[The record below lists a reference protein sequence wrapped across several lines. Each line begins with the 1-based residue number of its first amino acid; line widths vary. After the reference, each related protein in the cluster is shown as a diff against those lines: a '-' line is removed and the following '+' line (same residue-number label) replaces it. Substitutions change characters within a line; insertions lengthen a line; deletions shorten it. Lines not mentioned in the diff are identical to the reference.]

1 MGEIEAAARTVFARN
16 GFRDASIAEIAQ
28 LAGIVDGAI
37 YKYYAGKRELLLIIL
52 RHWLVE
58 MIEQMRGKLDG
69 VTGTRAR
76 LNALIWQQLK
86 IIHEN
91 PDLCRLHFAEV
102 RDQAD
107 YHGSELYGLER
118 DVTAILL
125 GVLEEGVANGDLRSE
140 VPIRVIRDAI
150 FGGIQHNVA
159 AFLAGRGRL
168 DCDAVATS
176 LTSLVFDGVGKPNL
190 GAEATGAIV
199 SRLERTVHRLES
211 VIKKKA

>member
-16 GFRDASIAEIAQ
+16 GFREASIAEIAQ

-37 YKYYAGKRELLLIIL
+37 YKYYAGKRELLLVIL

-69 VTGTRAR
+69 ITGTRAR

-125 GVLEEGVANGDLRSE
+125 GVLEEGVANGDLRSAI
-140 VPIRVIRDAI
+140 PIRVIRDAI

-168 DCDAVATS
+168 DCDAVAAS
-176 LTSLVFDGVGKPNL
+176 LTSLVFDGAGKPNR

-199 SRLERTVHRLES
+199 GRLERSVQRLES